1 MKLLRLALPVY
12 VELLTAV
19 VAVGLIDLLW
29 VSPLGGP
36 AVATVTDRKSVV

>member
-29 VSPLGGP
+29 VSPWAARP
-36 AVATVTDRKSVV
+36 SRR